1 MNSSITTNK
10 FIIFAIILLRVRLW
24 LFTYYFHTDTSFFF
38 FTNYNQPYKGL
49 VAKVVHFLF
58 FGGIGFSIYSYIYKH
73 NYNKCLIVE
82 YLVSHANIIIINYY
96 INNYHIY
103 IYIYFE
109 NQLLYMK
116 EREQIILY
124 WNFFM
129 HYIYRL

>member
-1 MNSSITTNK
+1 MIVYLLLSYGH
-10 FIIFAIILLRVRLW
+10 II
-24 LFTYYFHTDTSFFF
+24 FF

-49 VAKVVHFLF
+49 VAKVVHFFFF

-124 WNFFM
+124 
-129 HYIYRL
+129 